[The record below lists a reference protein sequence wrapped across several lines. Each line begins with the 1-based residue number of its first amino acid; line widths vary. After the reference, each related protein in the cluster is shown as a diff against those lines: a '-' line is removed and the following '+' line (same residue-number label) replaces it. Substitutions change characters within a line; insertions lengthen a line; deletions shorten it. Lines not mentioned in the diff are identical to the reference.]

1 MTTPSLHVPLQK
13 PPQALSLTVRRVLGK
28 VQLGEVRVPD
38 FQRPLRWRAADV
50 VKLFDSILKGY
61 PIGSLLFWKRSAP
74 ADERLGIGGAHISV
88 PAVADAWYIVD
99 GQQRTTALA
108 AALLDL
114 DHAGDTRWSVRF
126 DPASSSFLSGPP
138 EASQVGRHV
147 PLSALGDIRRLG
159 RWLRDSTLDDAL
171 QARVEEAQQRILDYE
186 LPVYLMDAESPE
198 PLMGV
203 FDRLNSTGA
212 RMRPDEV
219 FQALLGTRSLGRGA
233 LNLNELQRA
242 CDLDGFGEPPRAEI
256 HKCVLAMSG
265 HDPSRRLEDLPEGS
279 AESLVG
285 AFEAR
290 EALARVVEFLQA
302 SPDAPLPG
310 AGIPAYGFIPYP
322 VVFVLL
328 SRWFHVFPESMDS
341 AAARRD
347 LSRWVWRGVIGS
359 AHQRA
364 AVSEMRKQARLIQEG
379 QLEGSLSALLES
391 VGEPMRVDWALR
403 PFHTKSAAS
412 RVELLALLALGP
424 RDRREPVSWRSL
436 LSNEQRVARE
446 VFASRAWQSLSQETQ
461 RRARSAANRVL
472 LDARHTGLV
481 AELRRWSLESDREA
495 LASHLIDEVALQAL
509 AAHDAP
515 AFLAHRGEKLRVV
528 VNQFLTHRAGLG
540 QPRVQPISAYLEPDD
555 AADYPALDFVHA

>member
-28 VQLGEVRVPD
+28 VQSGEVRVPD

-528 VNQFLTHRAGLG
+528 VNQFLTRRAGLG
-540 QPRVQPISAYLEPDD
+540 QPRVQPISAYLEPDEATD
-555 AADYPALDFVHA
+555 SPALDFGHV

>member
-28 VQLGEVRVPD
+28 VQSGEVRVPD

-114 DHAGDTRWSVRF
+114 HHAGDTRWSVRF

-555 AADYPALDFVHA
+555 AADSPALDFVHA

>member
-1 MTTPSLHVPLQK
+1 
-13 PPQALSLTVRRVLGK
+13 
-28 VQLGEVRVPD
+28 
-38 FQRPLRWRAADV
+38 
-50 VKLFDSILKGY
+50 
-61 PIGSLLFWKRSAP
+61 
-74 ADERLGIGGAHISV
+74 
-88 PAVADAWYIVD
+88 
-99 GQQRTTALA
+99 
-108 AALLDL
+108 
-114 DHAGDTRWSVRF
+114 
-126 DPASSSFLSGPP
+126 
-138 EASQVGRHV
+138 
-147 PLSALGDIRRLG
+147 
-159 RWLRDSTLDDAL
+159 
-171 QARVEEAQQRILDYE
+171 
-186 LPVYLMDAESPE
+186 
-198 PLMGV
+198 
-203 FDRLNSTGA
+203 
-212 RMRPDEV
+212 MRPDEV

>member
-28 VQLGEVRVPD
+28 VQSGEVRVPD

>member
-1 MTTPSLHVPLQK
+1 LTTPSLHVPLQK

-28 VQLGEVRVPD
+28 VQSGEVRVPD

>member
-1 MTTPSLHVPLQK
+1 LTTPSLHVPLQK